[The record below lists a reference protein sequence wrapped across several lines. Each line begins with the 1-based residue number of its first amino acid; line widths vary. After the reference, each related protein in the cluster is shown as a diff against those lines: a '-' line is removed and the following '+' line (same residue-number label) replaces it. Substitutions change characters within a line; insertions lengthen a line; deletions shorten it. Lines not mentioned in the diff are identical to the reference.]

1 MGYQVKVGSFKVD
14 VFFIIAIA
22 VCVVLYFIFDD
33 KRYDIM
39 ATSVMIAGFGVI
51 DTFINYHEDNEDGDK
66 E

>member
-39 ATSVMIAGFGVI
+39 ATSVMIAGFV
-51 DTFINYHEDNEDGDK
+51 FQNPLLLQAPK
-66 E
+66 R